1 MQLNIEN
8 CVLKVDEQGRDHAL
22 RDIAKMTR
30 LTELNVSLEGLRDRH
45 LGYIARCRKLRTL
58 HMLWL
63 HNVTEE
69 GLEKLTR
76 LTQLKR

>member
-1 MQLNIEN
+1 
-8 CVLKVDEQGRDHAL
+8 
-22 RDIAKMTR
+22 MTQ

-45 LGYIARCRKLRTL
+45 VAYIARCKQLQSL

-76 LTQLKR
+76 LTQLKWYGLQLTKNILILNLGLM